1 MKKIYL
7 ISIMLFF
14 IQFYVKGNNLI
25 NDREENGLKGKV
37 KLLIEKTF
45 SATDKFGEI
54 VKDDYVDRVYLIEYN
69 EDGNMVKDSMT
80 AWVNKYRYFENGRL
94 KETRMYDGDGPL
106 TTVLTYEYLGDTVSI
121 EKCYI
126 EKNVYG
132 GKRIRIFDKKGNLI
146 KLIDYDSKGIIKGS
160 AIYKN
165 DSNGN
170 NIQFFTYDSK
180 GGLKYKS
187 DLMTFDEK
195 GNRKYK
201 TNEYKY
207 DEKGNLIESIINNNV
222 TKYEYDENGNWIK
235 CFENFNGDSKVIE
248 REILYY

>member
-1 MKKIYL
+1 MKKVYL
-7 ISIMLFF
+7 ISIILII
-14 IQFYVKGNNLI
+14 IQFCVNGNNI
-25 NDREENGLKGKV
+25 KNDRVKSGLKGNV
-37 KLLIEKTF
+37 KILVEKTF

-54 VKDDYVDRVYLIEYN
+54 VKDDNLDRLYLVEYN

-80 AWVNKYRYFENGRL
+80 AWVNKYKYFDNGNL

-106 TTVLTYEYLGDTVSI
+106 NTVLTYEYFGDTLSI

-126 EKNVYG
+126 EKNVYA
-132 GKRIRIFDKKGNLI
+132 GKRIRLFDKKGNLI
-146 KLIDYDSKGIIKGS
+146 KLIDYDSKGILKGS
-160 AIYKN
+160 EILKY

-170 NIQFFTYDSK
+170 NIQFFNYNSK
-180 GGLKYKS
+180 GGLEYKS
-187 DLMTFDEK
+187 DLKTFDEK
-195 GNRKYK
+195 GNKKFK

-207 DEKGNLIESIINNNV
+207 DEKGNLLESIINNNV

-235 CFENFNGDSKVIE
+235 SFENFNGDSKVIE